1 MQLDTGVM
9 VFGDRWTVGVSFTI
23 PEGVLWDFPGFRWSM
38 MEAFLEPCVLC
49 LVSCF
54 TSRSLPTVKRVHLIA
69 PMCAS

>member
-38 MEAFLEPCVLC
+38 MEAFWSLVFCVLC
-49 LVSCF
+49 RVL
-54 TSRSLPTVKRVHLIA
+54 LPVLFLQ
-69 PMCAS
+69 